1 MKDDKLDL
9 SFTGFGPV
17 HTAWRQTLTAF
28 VIIASLLSWH
38 AIFLRHSTMLLLMGS
53 ITKCGAPATL
63 LLFPAA
69 RPRSSEPPSPLDR
82 YAAFAVFVVAS
93 FDAEVAASFCTDDPD
108 RCRLGSASNPGLSDP
123 NILIRAL
130 WPMPYLD
137 YTCAAIWLFVGQVI
151 YQRGE
156 QIDKIYE
163 QQKRDAVLLREL
175 AASSAAPETLG
186 GAQYTEAEAVPVT
199 VSGY

>member
-1 MKDDKLDL
+1 MR
-9 SFTGFGPV
+9 GAR
-17 HTAWRQTLTAF
+17 HAAAF
-28 VIIASLLSWH
+28 SGRALALIRTPL
-38 AIFLRHSTMLLLMGS
+38 
-53 ITKCGAPATL
+53 
-63 LLFPAA
+63 
-69 RPRSSEPPSPLDR
+69 PLDR
-82 YAAFAVFVVAS
+82 YAAFAIFVVAS
-93 FDAEVAASFCTDDPD
+93 FDAEVAATVCTDNPD
-108 RCRLGSASNPGLSDP
+108 LCQPANPGVSDA
-123 NILIRAL
+123 LIRAL

-137 YTCAAIWLFVGQVI
+137 YTCAAIWLFAGQVV